1 MPGGPAPRADNF
13 LDDLAQT
20 EDLIAHSAD
29 FTELYKRVPAVS
41 FKRAKAVKGDEF
53 DQALTEEATDLRNGA
68 KKLLEKLK
76 TDYFTRSPE
85 QHLKSLSD
93 MKPVIETLVQLVIS
107 YGKRFEAA
115 KQEKSIIDFS
125 DLEHYCL
132 SILTA
137 VNESGSASRVRRRLT
152 IKSSSKRCWLTNI
165 KIQIL
170 CRKPYC
176 SLSQAGLKLQETCLW

>member
-1 MPGGPAPRADNF
+1 M
-13 LDDLAQT
+13 
-20 EDLIAHSAD
+20 
-29 FTELYKRVPAVS
+29 PAVS

-53 DQALTEEATDLRNGA
+53 DPALLDEATDLRNGA

-85 QHLKSLSD
+85 QHLKSLAE

-132 SILTA
+132 AILTA
-137 VNESGSASRVRRRLT
+137 ENDKGERGRARLQGF
-152 IKSSSKRCWLTNI
+152 IRNSFMRCSLTNI
-165 KIQIL
+165 RIPTS
-170 CRKPYC
+170 CRNRFC
-176 SLSQAGLKLQETCLW
+176 SLSQASRRRLATCLW